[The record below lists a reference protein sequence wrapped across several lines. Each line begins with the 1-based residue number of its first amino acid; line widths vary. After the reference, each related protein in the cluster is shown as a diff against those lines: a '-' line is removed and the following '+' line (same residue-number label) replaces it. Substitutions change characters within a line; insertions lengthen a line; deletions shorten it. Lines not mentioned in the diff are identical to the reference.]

1 MGSTEKCK
9 NIADKT
15 NEIGQKIEKRGKGRE
30 GNELWNEA

>member
-15 NEIGQKIEKRGKGRE
+15 NEISLKIEKRGKGRE
-30 GNELWNEA
+30 GNEL